1 VRCAVCG
8 YEDDARVCARCGTD
22 LEALE
27 GHDGE
32 ARLEILPIERRKRAI
47 GAAPRAATEAF

>member
-1 VRCAVCG
+1 MRCAVCG
-8 YEDDARVCARCGTD
+8 YEDHDRVCARCGTD

-32 ARLEILPIERRKRAI
+32 ARLEILPIERRKPAA
-47 GAAPRAATEAF
+47 GAAPRATTEAF

>member
-1 VRCAVCG
+1 MRCVVCG
-8 YEDDARVCARCGTD
+8 FDAESRVCGRCGTD

-27 GHDGE
+27 GHDGQ

>member
-1 VRCAVCG
+1 VRCVVCG
-8 YEDDARVCARCGTD
+8 FDAESRVCGRCGTD